1 MSGRLHMVK
10 RLFKLLLTLLILS
23 ASQIPAHSL
32 AGNVSE
38 YKIKVAFI
46 YNFARFT
53 EWPDDTKELK
63 ICVYGKDPF
72 DSYIDSLNGKM
83 VDDKTIT
90 IVRTKQIEEVK
101 SCHIA
106 FLNIIPPE
114 RYLFERALNKIKG
127 TKVLTIADAANVI
140 KFGVMIGL
148 VIEDDKVGFEVNHT
162 MAKSEQ
168 LEISAQL
175 LRLAKDV
182 I

>member
-1 MSGRLHMVK
+1 M
-10 RLFKLLLTLLILS
+10 FKYVIKIQLILLIILGAQVPTES
-23 ASQIPAHSL
+23 F

-53 EWPDDTKELK
+53 EWPDDATELK

-72 DSYIDSLNGKM
+72 DSYLDSLNGKM
-83 VDDKTIT
+83 VEDKVIK
-90 IVRTKQIEEVK
+90 IVRTIKINEVK

-106 FLNIIPPE
+106 FLNIVPPE
-114 RYLFERALNKIKG
+114 QYLFERALNTIKG
-127 TKVLTIADAANVI
+127 TRVLTIADAKDVVNY
-140 KFGVMIGL
+140 GVMIGL
-148 VIEDDKVGFEVNHT
+148 VIEDDRVGFKVNHT

-175 LRLAKDV
+175 LKLAKDV

>member
-1 MSGRLHMVK
+1 MVK
-10 RLFKLLLTLLILS
+10 PLIKLMLVLLIVSSSQMPALS
-23 ASQIPAHSL
+23 F

-53 EWPDDTKELK
+53 EWPDDTSELK
-63 ICVYGKDPF
+63 ICIYGKDPF
-72 DSYIDSLNGKM
+72 DSYIDSLNGKK
-83 VDDKTIT
+83 VNDKTIK
-90 IVRTKQIEEVK
+90 ILRTRKIEEVR

-114 RYLFERALNKIKG
+114 RHLFELALNQIKG
-127 TKVLTIADAANVI
+127 ARVLTIADAADVVSY
-140 KFGVMIGL
+140 GVMIGL
-148 VIEDDKVGFEVNHT
+148 VIDDDRVGFEVNHT
-162 MAKSEQ
+162 VAKSAK

-175 LRLAKDV
+175 LRLAKEV